1 MTEPISQ
8 DKSTL
13 YGGRGRQR
21 TKNTEIVL
29 FVPTLSATIEAPI
42 SLHSNLQFHYHFP
55 VESQHIILFLSEVTL
70 ILIDSKVKTGSTVK
84 IKVAKQWQE
93 MDLLGNMPT
102 SS

>member
-1 MTEPISQ
+1 M
-8 DKSTL
+8 
-13 YGGRGRQR
+13 GGGGGKGQ
-21 TKNTEIVL
+21 KNTEIVL
-29 FVPTLSATIEAPI
+29 FVPTLLATTEAPI
-42 SLHSNLQFHYHFP
+42 SLHTNLQFHYHFP
-55 VESQHIILFLSEVTL
+55 VESRHTILFLSEVTL